1 MHTTSKY
8 NNMGIQINRIK
19 AVLAENKR
27 TNRWLAES
35 LGKNEATVSRWCTNE
50 TQPSVEVF
58 FQISKL
64 LDVDIR
70 DLFNKTK

>member
-1 MHTTSKY
+1 MKTTEKT
-8 NNMGIQINRIK
+8 IPANRIK